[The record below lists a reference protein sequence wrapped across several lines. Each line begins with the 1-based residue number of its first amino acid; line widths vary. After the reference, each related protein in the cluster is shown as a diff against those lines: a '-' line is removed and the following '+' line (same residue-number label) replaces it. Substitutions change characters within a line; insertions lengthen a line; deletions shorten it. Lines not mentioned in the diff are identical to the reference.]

1 MNRRTAWKAFLAEAA
16 ADRTL
21 SVDPAG
27 TGSLAGSSDGAT
39 MTRGTTGRSP
49 AGMLNP

>member
-1 MNRRTAWKAFLAEAA
+1 MNRRTASKAFLAEAA
-16 ADRTL
+16 ADWTL
-21 SVDPAG
+21 SENPAG

-39 MTRGTTGRSP
+39 MTRGTIGKSP